1 MHLDRMHSKKTEPRN
16 PHFKL
21 DCVSILESGGHCAPC
36 RTSNRL
42 KPKWLMSKSGLWESV
57 TTVTFRSFSLMML
70 AMLLLML
77 MLSTMNLCFDICLDD
92 DGNFHN
98 EGHVD
103 AGMSIMR
110 IKTNTSMLVFVFLFY
125 ILSDHARVKLHCTF
139 VYLWYLCMFST
150 LYVCRQGGRWLYI
163 LGGDH
168 SCFEEHR
175 SF

>member
-1 MHLDRMHSKKTEPRN
+1 
-16 PHFKL
+16 
-21 DCVSILESGGHCAPC
+21 
-36 RTSNRL
+36 
-42 KPKWLMSKSGLWESV
+42 
-57 TTVTFRSFSLMML
+57 MML

-125 ILSDHARVKLHCTF
+125 MLSDHARVKLHICIF
-139 VYLWYLCMFST
+139 MIFICMFST
-150 LYVCRQGGRWLYI
+150 VYVCRQGGRWLYI

-168 SCFEEHR
+168 SCFEDHR

>member
-1 MHLDRMHSKKTEPRN
+1 MHLDRMHSKETEPRN

-21 DCVSILESGGHCAPC
+21 DCVSFLESGGHCAPC

-57 TTVTFRSFSLMML
+57 TTVTFPSFSLMML

-92 DGNFHN
+92 NANFHN

-125 ILSDHARVKLHCTF
+125 MLSDHARVKLHICIF
-139 VYLWYLCMFST
+139 MIFICMFST
-150 LYVCRQGGRWLYI
+150 VYVCRQGGRWLYI

>member
-1 MHLDRMHSKKTEPRN
+1 
-16 PHFKL
+16 
-21 DCVSILESGGHCAPC
+21 
-36 RTSNRL
+36 
-42 KPKWLMSKSGLWESV
+42 
-57 TTVTFRSFSLMML
+57 MML

-125 ILSDHARVKLHCTF
+125 ILSDHARVKLHICIFMIFMYVLYSLCLQTGRPMV
-139 VYLWYLCMFST
+139 VYS
-150 LYVCRQGGRWLYI
+150 RW
-163 LGGDH
+163 
-168 SCFEEHR
+168 R
-175 SF
+175 SFLF